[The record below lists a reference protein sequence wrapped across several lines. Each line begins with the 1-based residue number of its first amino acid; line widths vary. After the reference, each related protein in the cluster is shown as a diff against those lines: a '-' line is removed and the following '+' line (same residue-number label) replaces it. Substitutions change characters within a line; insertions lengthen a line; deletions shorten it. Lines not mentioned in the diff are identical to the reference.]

1 MKIGAISIKVFFNKP
16 NTLKIY
22 FLGTKEFLYELRV
35 RVSHA
40 LQIKE
45 KKVKKV
51 KSISR
56 LHYYGDDARKV
67 CFWLYQ
73 EAEGLYLP
81 RKYIRFKNHIEK
93 RKQQWNL
100 SK

>member
-56 LHYYGDDARKV
+56 LHYYGDDARKSV
-67 CFWLYQ
+67 F
-73 EAEGLYLP
+73 G
-81 RKYIRFKNHIEK
+81 YIRKQKVYICLGNIFVLKIILK
-93 RKQQWNL
+93 RENNNGI
-100 SK
+100 